1 MCMSIEDKVLPLRV
15 IWPSDIFSRP
25 AIILSN
31 VDFPQPDGPTITVKE
46 RLFIERDISLIT
58 LICQKIYLTNLF
70 VFQPFNQC
78 SYTNLNKKD
87 AYAER

>member
-1 MCMSIEDKVLPLRV
+1 MVNHLLFYQLFFISPL
-15 IWPSDIFSRP
+15 SIFSEP

-31 VDFPQPDGPTITVKE
+31 VDFPQPLGPTITVKE
-46 RLFIERDISLIT
+46 RLSIERDISLIT
-58 LICQKIYLTNLF
+58 FDLPKDLLKEGLF
-70 VFQPFNQC
+70 VFQPFYQC